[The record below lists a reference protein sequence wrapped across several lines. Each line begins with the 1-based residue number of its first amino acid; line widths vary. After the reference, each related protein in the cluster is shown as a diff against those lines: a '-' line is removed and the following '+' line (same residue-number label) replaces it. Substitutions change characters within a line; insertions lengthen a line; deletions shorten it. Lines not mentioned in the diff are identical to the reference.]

1 MVRSFLGLSE
11 PLDLNLGLGLAGQ
24 AQGMDLRFESR
35 VRGQGEECPGQAGRT
50 LPLHF
55 SLNDLFLNFLITKGE
70 SYPFKVTDG
79 PDYLKKTRS
88 IHRRAF

>member
-1 MVRSFLGLSE
+1 M

-24 AQGMDLRFESR
+24 ALGEDLRAESGAR
-35 VRGQGEECPGQAGRT
+35 VRGCPAQVGRT

-55 SLNDLFLNFLITKGE
+55 TLNDLFLNFLITKGE